1 MIIYLYTCICVCV
14 CCVYMCVGVYTLIS
28 QFMVYMCVGVC
39 THNNKS
45 VHGIYVC
52 RCMHTNKS
60 VHGICLIQFSVD
72 KFEGRL
78 ILLQTCKHEDCMC
91 MCIWAILQ

>member
-1 MIIYLYTCICVCV
+1 MIKLNNYDYIFIYMHMCVCV
-14 CCVYMCVGVYTLIS
+14 LC
-28 QFMVYMCVGVC
+28 
-39 THNNKS
+39 
-45 VHGIYVC
+45 IYVC